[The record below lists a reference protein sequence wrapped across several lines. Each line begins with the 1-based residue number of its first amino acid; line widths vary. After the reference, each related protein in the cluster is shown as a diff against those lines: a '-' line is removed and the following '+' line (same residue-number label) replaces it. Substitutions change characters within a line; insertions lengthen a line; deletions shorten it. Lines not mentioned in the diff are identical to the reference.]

1 MMICHL
7 PLTLKYFSRMYQVVE
22 SPLISTS
29 YILPPRGG
37 VRVGGEGHVLDTH
50 LHLSHH
56 PLLKLEPLGPVD
68 YLVTDGAG
76 HDDHVSLVT
85 APPLEDLEAEA
96 GVKHPRGSEHNHG
109 SGVVNVRSV
118 K

>member
-1 MMICHL
+1 
-7 PLTLKYFSRMYQVVE
+7 MYQVVE

-68 YLVTDGAG
+68 YIVTDGAG
-76 HDDHVSLVT
+76 LAVAGLDDHVGLVT

-96 GVKHPRGSEHNHG
+96 GVKHPRGREHHHG
-109 SGVVNVRSV
+109 PGVVNVRSI
-118 K
+118 